1 MGGAAVFAAAL
12 VFLATQSPGP
22 GLDPDSMAYT
32 GAATSLVE
40 HGTLRVPTGEW
51 DRADSTSALSLWPP
65 GYPAAIAVPMQ
76 LGLSAVQSG
85 RWINVVAAGVTALA
99 VGALVASVVGT
110 GGGLVAVLVVF
121 ATQAVFD
128 VHLSVLSEP
137 LFIALMLLTLTA
149 MVLARDR
156 LWLLAILAT
165 ATVMV
170 RYAGAAAPAAVVCWT
185 LLDSRYDVRRRLRR
199 AIAVAVLPAVAL
211 IAWFVRTALRPDRH
225 ATPDL
230 AVYGNW
236 GAALSQARD
245 TVGAWLV
252 PVLPPGT
259 LRRVIAIAVIVVL
272 VVFVI
277 AAARD
282 ASNGRGGS
290 RMSSRT
296 SARAGTRTRSRTA
309 ASMPHTE
316 LLPVLIGAAMLLG
329 AWYLIVLI
337 ASRAF
342 VGGTIPFDW
351 RILAP
356 LIVLLEVMAVA
367 SIAHWWHAYHRPLH
381 VAIGLVAAVWLVAA
395 GAVTFNDAQWAA
407 TEGSDFAAS
416 EWRNSP
422 LVAWVRANGRGHPLY
437 SNWPPALYFHAH
449 RIARELPD
457 STAVAD
463 LPDFANAV
471 RKGHGYIVAFDA
483 PSPDVIPPDSLAT
496 LLHLQRVARTSDGT
510 VWQAPDTTSVM
521 PVTPPVTPPAAAPVT
536 PRASSPTTHMTRPAP
551 DTSAPATPAGGA
563 PSPR

>member
-65 GYPAAIAVPMQ
+65 GYPAAIAVPMYS
-76 LGLSAVQSG
+76 GLSAVQSG

-99 VGALVASVVGT
+99 VGALVATVAGT

-170 RYAGAAAPAAVVCWT
+170 RYAGAAAPAAVVSWT
-185 LLDSRYDVRRRLRR
+185 LLDSHYDMRRRLRR
-199 AIAVAVLPAVAL
+199 AIGVALLPALAL
-211 IAWFVRTALRPDRH
+211 GAWFVRTALRPDRH

-236 GAALSQARD
+236 GEALSQARD
-245 TVGAWLV
+245 TIGAWLV
-252 PVLPPGT
+252 PVIPPGT
-259 LRRVIAIAVIVVL
+259 LRRVIAIAVIVAL

-277 AAARD
+277 TAARD
-282 ASNGRGGS
+282 ASNGHGGS

-296 SARAGTRTRSRTA
+296 RVRAGSRTRSRTP

-316 LLPVLIGAAMLLG
+316 LLPVLIGAAMLL
-329 AWYLIVLI
+329 AVWYVIVVL

-342 VGGTIPFDW
+342 VGGTIPLDW

-381 VAIGLVAAVWLVAA
+381 VVIGIVAVAWLAAA
-395 GAVTFNDAQWAA
+395 GVVTFNDAQWAA

-463 LPDFANAV
+463 LPEFAATV

-483 PSPDVIPPDSLAT
+483 PSPDVIPPDSLAAR
-496 LLHLQRVARTSDGT
+496 LHFERVVRTSDGT
-510 VWQAPDTTSVM
+510 VWRAADTT
-521 PVTPPVTPPAAAPVT
+521 AAPVAV
-536 PRASSPTTHMTRPAP
+536 PGAVPGAVPAGAPVTTPAP
-551 DTSAPATPAGGA
+551 ATGGPPTPAGGA